1 MKINDHNL
9 GHAHTK
15 LREVAAQMRQ
25 DGHDLLALEYGQR
38 AAEAETVFGHLRDL
52 GVQAGEDDIYNPKG
66 SDQRGVEIG
75 NWLLANG
82 WTPPVH
88 IPIKED

>member
-1 MKINDHNL
+1 MKIDDKNL
-9 GHAHTK
+9 GTEHHR

-38 AAEAETVFGHLRDL
+38 ATEAETVFGHLRDL
-52 GVQAGEDDIYNPKG
+52 GVQAGEDNIYNPQG
-66 SDQRGVEIG
+66 SALRGVEIG

-88 IPIKED
+88 IPIKEN